1 MYSTLIGTK
10 ALGRFATLFVLIVL
24 INALAFY
31 IGKDHLIRQTL
42 YDESNQLVLK
52 NSEGKFRESILKK
65 YNDQKF
71 DSIFHSSRIAIL
83 DSSQNGL
90 LLKSFIILRFSESLN
105 DTTVYVRNHLT
116 FFNDLPILSFDSIR
130 VGIKL
135 DRVLLD
141 SMLARAKGPEQTAYF
156 LRYGNYTRE
165 ETRMQR
171 KLKVSGLLLS
181 LLLCYLGSLL
191 SIYMTDAFKRRLRE
205 KARNKKEVLTVP
217 QVLEK
222 VKVTLEEFEASNLS
236 KEGAE
241 KISVDVLYLQQ
252 LITELDSLKSKK
264 ETKRV
269 LIEDLSTF
277 RSKARDIYERAWE
290 CKINCVIL

>member
-1 MYSTLIGTK
+1 
-10 ALGRFATLFVLIVL
+10 
-24 INALAFY
+24 
-31 IGKDHLIRQTL
+31 
-42 YDESNQLVLK
+42 
-52 NSEGKFRESILKK
+52 
-65 YNDQKF
+65 
-71 DSIFHSSRIAIL
+71 
-83 DSSQNGL
+83 
-90 LLKSFIILRFSESLN
+90 
-105 DTTVYVRNHLT
+105 
-116 FFNDLPILSFDSIR
+116 
-130 VGIKL
+130 IKL

-236 KEGAE
+236 K
-241 KISVDVLYLQQ
+241 
-252 LITELDSLKSKK
+252 
-264 ETKRV
+264 
-269 LIEDLSTF
+269 
-277 RSKARDIYERAWE
+277 
-290 CKINCVIL
+290 